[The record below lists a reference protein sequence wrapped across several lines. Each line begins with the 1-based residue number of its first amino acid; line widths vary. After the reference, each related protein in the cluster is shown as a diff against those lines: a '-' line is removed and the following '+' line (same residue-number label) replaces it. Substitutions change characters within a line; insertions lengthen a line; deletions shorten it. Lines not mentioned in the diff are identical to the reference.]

1 MWSGRLGEGA
11 AVLRRQRGRLA
22 REILRLPKVTGKPVL
37 AAAGALACVALL
49 ALAAV
54 GLGIVGPRSV
64 APTEALAAPR
74 FVEEAL
80 TAGVHHAYEGG
91 FDFYVGGGVAVLDCD
106 DDGRPDLYFAGGSA
120 PAALFLNHSP
130 DGGALLFERAG
141 DEASRLTEVTGAYP
155 LDIDGDGPTDLAVL
169 RRGENVLLRGLG
181 ECRFERANELWGF
194 DGGDA
199 WTTAFSATWEA
210 GNEWPTLAIGDY
222 LDESGR
228 ASERLC
234 HDNQLF
240 RPRPAGD
247 GFEPPLSLAPGWC
260 ALSMLFS
267 DWDRSGRRDLRV
279 SNDRHYYT
287 DYSDGEEQLWH
298 VQPGQ
303 APRAY
308 TRQDGWQP
316 LRIWGMGIASHD
328 VTGDGQPEY
337 FLTSQGDNK
346 LQTLSDGP
354 QSPAFRDIAMD
365 RGATTHRP
373 FSGDDQALPSTA
385 WHAEFADVNNDG
397 LIDLFVAKGNVEAQ
411 IGYATEDPNSLLLGQ
426 TDGIFVEAATEAGI
440 VHFERTRGAALV
452 DLNANGLLDLVE
464 VNRLQNVRLW
474 RNVGSGTA
482 DEPAPLGN
490 WLSVRLEQPE
500 GNRDAIGAWLQLRLG
515 EVVIEREVVV
525 GGGHAGGQLGPLH
538 LGLGHSPLAELR
550 VIWPDGEATEWL
562 ELAANQALLV
572 ER

>member
-1 MWSGRLGEGA
+1 
-11 AVLRRQRGRLA
+11 
-22 REILRLPKVTGKPVL
+22 LPKVTGKPVL

-49 ALAAV
+49 AVAAV
-54 GLGIVGPRSV
+54 GLGIVGPRGV
-64 APTEALAAPR
+64 APAEALAAPR

-91 FDFYVGGGVAVLDCD
+91 FDFYVGGGTAVFDCD
-106 DDGRPDLYFAGGSA
+106 GDNRPDLFFAGGSA
-120 PAALFLNHSP
+120 PAALFRNQSRA
-130 DGGALLFERAG
+130 GGPLRFERAE
-141 DEASRLTEVTGAYP
+141 DAAVQLTDVTGAYP
-155 LDIDGDGPTDLAVL
+155 LDIDGDGLTDLAVL

-181 ECRFERANELWGF
+181 ECRFERANEAWSF
-194 DGGDA
+194 EGGDA

-210 GNEWPTLAIGDY
+210 DNDWPTLAIGDY
-222 LDESGR
+222 LDESSQGG
-228 ASERLC
+228 ERLC
-234 HDNQLF
+234 HDNALI
-240 RPRPAGD
+240 RPAEMG
-247 GFEPPLSLAPGWC
+247 GSFGPPLSLSPGWC

-279 SNDRHYYT
+279 SNDRHYYS

-303 APRAY
+303 TPRAY

-346 LQTLSDGP
+346 LQTLADGP
-354 QSPAFRDIAMD
+354 RSPTFGDIAMD
-365 RGATTHRP
+365 RGVTTHRP
-373 FSGDDQALPSTA
+373 FTGEDQALPSTA

-411 IGYATEDPNSLLLGQ
+411 IGYAMQDPNSLLLGQ
-426 TDGIFVEAATEAGI
+426 HDGTFAEAATEAGI
-440 VHFERTRGAALV
+440 VHFDRTRGAALV
-452 DLNANGLLDLVE
+452 DLNADGLLDLVE
-464 VNRLQNVRLW
+464 VNRLQNVKLW

-482 DEPAPLGN
+482 DEPAPIGN
-490 WLSVRLEQPE
+490 WLSVRLAQPE
-500 GNRDAIGAWLQLRLG
+500 GNGDAIGAWLQVRLG
-515 EVVIEREVVV
+515 DTLIEREVVV

-538 LGLGHSPLAELR
+538 FGLGHSPLAELR
-550 VIWPDGEATEWL
+550 VIWPGGETTEWL
-562 ELAANQALLV
+562 ELAANQAVLV